1 MIARR
6 QSTGFEGDDVSRK
19 EAACNYDVVR
29 LVLFGF
35 ATAAIARETGL
46 TRAQVQSR
54 VKMYNLQGIRGMF
67 RKGYT
72 ADALQVM
79 KLARTVKPQKRQQDH
94 TLYHAIRNKVL
105 ETYRNKDNSDE

>member
-1 MIARR
+1 MSHKRH
-6 QSTGFEGDDVSRK
+6 STGFEGNDVSRT

-46 TRAQVQSR
+46 TRSQVQLR

-105 ETYRNKDNSDE
+105 EKCRAELNSNE